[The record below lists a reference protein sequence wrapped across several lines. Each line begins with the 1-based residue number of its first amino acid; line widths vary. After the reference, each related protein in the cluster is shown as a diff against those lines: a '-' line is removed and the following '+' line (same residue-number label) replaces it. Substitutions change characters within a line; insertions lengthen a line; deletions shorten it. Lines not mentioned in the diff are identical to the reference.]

1 MKSKVISTISALFFA
16 GAIGYFAL
24 GIFQETKLGEEKT
37 KTKFDTLLL
46 TTKNLAETEK
56 ITSSEFKSGFFS
68 AIGDFSDFS
77 EIKLSVDD
85 NCIYSYPSVESKL
98 TNTFAQSKKFISK
111 KTETTAAKN
120 IVRAPADGEDLTYD
134 ITISAGIYKIK
145 QNTIYNNAKISFVLA
160 FLGTIISVLAL
171 LSKSG
176 KPSDAAIH
184 DAEAK
189 KREEE
194 LLAKIREQKQQIDE
208 MQTQQYYE
216 EDDDFDD
223 DFYDE
228 EDDDAENA
236 AETAVAEQPDGAQ
249 YYDETVA
256 VNESE
261 NAYSEENAE
270 EYAPTEEEAT
280 EQAET
285 EQTEIEQVEAEQ
297 TESEVAVTETEQNEN
312 ANSEQI
318 EQPEIEQAEEKQTE
332 TEQTEIEQSENPQAD
347 TDETEN
353 AQSETEQVK
362 ATQTENENLQP
373 EIEQQNTEQTEEPE
387 KPEEQAETVQPEPE
401 NGVTESDLEET
412 QTDDTESTSE
422 PVLEAPNMKGET
434 TFENIGTDIASP
446 KTFMQ
451 DLEEQLKKNTYN
463 EISLALIKITEF
475 DWDSAET
482 EEKAKEI
489 IALSKENFGMQ
500 SEVYKSDEPNTLG
513 LVLNGIDLSE
523 AISECERILPAIK
536 EVLDSIGDEHK
547 VHIGISAMNY
557 RAIPPERIMLEAK
570 GALRESELDP
580 ENPIVAFKANPDLY
594 KKEIGN
600 ELEES
605 ES

>member
-176 KPSDAAIH
+176 KPSDVAIH

-208 MQTQQYYE
+208 MKTQQYYE

-270 EYAPTEEEAT
+270 EYEQTEEETT

-285 EQTEIEQVEAEQ
+285 EQSEIEQTETEQVEAEQ
-297 TESEVAVTETEQNEN
+297 TESEVAEAEQNEN
-312 ANSEQI
+312 ADSEQI
-318 EQPEIEQAEEKQTE
+318 EQPEIEQPEAEQS
-332 TEQTEIEQSENPQAD
+332 EIEQSENPQAD
-347 TDETEN
+347 TDESEN
-353 AQSETEQVK
+353 AQSETEQ
-362 ATQTENENLQP
+362 AETTQTENENLQP
-373 EIEQQNTEQTEEPE
+373 EIEQQNTEQTEDSE
-387 KPEEQAETVQPEPE
+387 KPEERAETAQSETE
-401 NGVTESDLEET
+401 TDVTESDFGET
-412 QTDDTESTSE
+412 QTDESEATSE
-422 PVLEAPNMKGET
+422 PVLETPEMKSET

-463 EISLALIKITEF
+463 EISLALIKITDF

-513 LVLNGIDLSE
+513 LVLNGIDLNE